1 MSAVTEGRRA
11 SAADMEK
18 ERAGAAV
25 AEKGRMRGP
34 EIVVVLHNIR
44 SVYNVGA
51 ILRTLD
57 GLGVG
62 PAVFSGYTPRFHDM
76 AALPH
81 LREKLDR
88 QIQKSALGAEESVE
102 QLVVADL
109 KNWLRERRAE
119 GWKIIGLE
127 NNLAPEEQARRQILG
142 ERVETAERIVLV
154 LGEEVQGIPRE
165 LRGLMDEFLEIPMQG
180 RKESFN
186 VSVAAGIALWAL
198 STRARS
204 GLASN

>member
-1 MSAVTEGRRA
+1 MSADA
-11 SAADMEK
+11 S
-18 ERAGAAV
+18 
-25 AEKGRMRGP
+25 EKGQTRAAATEKGQIRGP

-62 PAVFSGYTPRFHDM
+62 PAVFSGYTPRFHD
-76 AALPH
+76 ATTLPH

-102 QLVVADL
+102 QLAVADL

-127 NNLAPEEQARRQILG
+127 NNLTPEEQERRQILG
-142 ERVETAERIVLV
+142 ERMEMAERIVLV

-165 LRGLMDEFLEIPMQG
+165 LRGLMDEFLEIPMRG

-198 STRARS
+198 STRARG
-204 GLASN
+204 GLASD

>member
-198 STRARS
+198 SMRAR
-204 GLASN
+204 AV

>member
-1 MSAVTEGRRA
+1 MSADASEKGQSRA
-11 SAADMEK
+11 D
-18 ERAGAAV
+18 V
-25 AEKGRMRGP
+25 AEKGQMRGS
-34 EIVVVLHNIR
+34 EIIVVLHNIR

-62 PAVFSGYTPRFHDM
+62 PAVFSGYTPRFHDA

-88 QIQKSALGAEESVE
+88 QIQKSALGAEESVK
-102 QLVVADL
+102 QLAVADL

-127 NNLAPEEQARRQILG
+127 NNLTPEEQARRQILG
-142 ERVETAERIVLV
+142 ERMEMAERIVLV

-165 LRGLMDEFLEIPMQG
+165 LRGLMDEFLEIPMRG

-198 STRARS
+198 STRAQS
-204 GLASN
+204 GLTGD